1 LEHEVESKQE
11 QETDEDEKVWECEVL
26 GEESESVLVENEP
39 VEVSSEENTEAEE
52 VFLQK
57 PLFSSRNK

>member
-1 LEHEVESKQE
+1 MEHEVENKQE
-11 QETDEDEKVWECEVL
+11 QETDEDEKVWEWKVS